1 MLISVSV
8 AKPMKIDL
16 QVLQAVFGND
26 LNRSQHALIAAK
38 YPVIPKFKQT
48 PNGERG
54 TALEVSYNYVTS
66 NTNVDLYVGF
76 IYSKAHGRWNSTP
89 SAFCVKNGK
98 VFDVAR
104 TNPVWSAHEQV
115 IYTGIKVPDEYYGN
129 GKYKQLWY
137 DKQFISYYSPLSMI
151 DVIPKGKNK

>member
-8 AKPMKIDL
+8 AKPEKISL
-16 QVLQAVFGND
+16 EILQAVFGND

-38 YPVIPKFKQT
+38 YPVIPKYKQS
-48 PNGERG
+48 PKSGRG
-54 TALEVSYNYVTS
+54 TALEVSYEHAIST
-66 NTNVDLYVGF
+66 TGVDLYIGF
-76 IYSKAHGRWNSTP
+76 IYSKMHGRWNSAP

-98 VFDVAR
+98 VLDVAR

-129 GKYKQLWY
+129 GKYKNLWY